1 MEEMLKKSDSS
12 KPATVSWVA
21 PRACELIHLPVNRL
35 AADSLSGSFLLV
47 NLNTEYLVDA
57 DSEREVEDS
66 IKSIRAMS
74 YELCG
79 GSGRDESREQVL
91 DRVFGRN
98 IKRLLQDSPQSGR
111 RSRSRTHRA
120 KLILRFVRDAER
132 TLTLVEL
139 CHALDSSHRND
150 DAEMIMGADLAAT
163 NHCMGLIKVDQDQ
176 KVQFF
181 HIKLRE
187 YLKSH
192 YLQELQKCDLELGIS
207 CLKYISMNAFSSGWC
222 EDSRSLADRQ
232 ASYPFVDYAS
242 KYWATHLKRCVA
254 SDQASFE
261 HLALSF
267 LRNAAKVQASWQMCM
282 LEVQPSFTPSPS
294 TSTDPVIIF
303 TILMETNRR
312 VIADYKPH
320 KFSGLHLLCNFGFHS
335 LLAPLIQILSLGSV
349 NDEDGRRW
357 RPLLFATRAES
368 ERCVSILLDAGADA
382 HCPDL
387 EQRSPLH
394 VATLSGN
401 TGIVRMLIESNGKVD
416 ANAMTLNLDDTK
428 VHLEFFDDPRS
439 SMTLSMPG
447 MTALH
452 AAACQDNPEMV
463 KILLSCKGL
472 DAGILT
478 THGMTAFHL
487 AAKCGNLDVLK
498 CLAPFPG
505 VNPRQRSSDGRTAL
519 HLAAKYKHL
528 DAVKYLTSL
537 DPVSWYVEDNDCLTV
552 DETMAWFCNSD
563 DMAEKILSIK
573 PATTPNRVRTS
584 EECRTLLLSTAKRLR
599 SRLEA
604 AERNWRSHH
613 VVSKRAGSLPPHR
626 ELRSR
631 GTYRGRRRSLPPGLR
646 TVSVN
651 GLTRSRSLPTI
662 MRKPPKA
669 DESLTRSESQ
679 SAAANPRIIKTTE
692 PTELDRYKF
701 TVPSRIW
708 QSRIRRDCKSLW

>member
-1 MEEMLKKSDSS
+1 M
-12 KPATVSWVA
+12 
-21 PRACELIHLPVNRL
+21 IHLPANRL

-66 IKSIRAMS
+66 IKSIREMS

-111 RSRSRTHRA
+111 RSRTHRA

-139 CHALDSSHRND
+139 CHALDSSHRKD
-150 DAEMIMGADLAAT
+150 DTEMIMGADLAAT

-232 ASYPFVDYAS
+232 ARYPFVDYAS

-261 HLALSF
+261 HLAFSF

-294 TSTDPVIIF
+294 TSTDSVIILK
-303 TILMETNRR
+303 ILIETNRR

-320 KFSGLHLLCNFGFHS
+320 KFSGLHLLCHFGFHY
-335 LLAPLIQILSLGSV
+335 LLAPLIRILSLGSV

-357 RPLLFATRAES
+357 RPLLFATRAGS

-394 VATLSGN
+394 FATWAGN
-401 TGIVRMLIESNGKVD
+401 TGILRMLIESNGEVD

-428 VHLEFFDDPRS
+428 VHLELVGDPRS
-439 SMTLSMPG
+439 GMTLSMPG

-452 AAACQDNPEMV
+452 AAARQDNPEMV

-472 DAGILT
+472 DAGILNT
-478 THGMTAFHL
+478 NGMTAFHL
-487 AAKCGNLDVLK
+487 AAKRGYLDVLK
-498 CLAPFPG
+498 CLAPFQG
-505 VNPRQRSSDGRTAL
+505 VDPRQRSRDGRTAL

-537 DPVSWYVEDNDCLTV
+537 DPVSWYIEDNDCLTV
-552 DETMAWFCNSD
+552 DETVAWFCDSD

-599 SRLEA
+599 NRLEA

-613 VVSKRAGSLPPHR
+613 VVSKRAGSLPPDR
-626 ELRSR
+626 ELRSRGTYPDEHRGLPHGLEMVSVKGLTR

-646 TVSVN
+646 TVFVN
-651 GLTRSRSLPTI
+651 GLKRSRSLPTI

-669 DESLTRSESQ
+669 DESLTRSKGQ
-679 SAAANPRIIKTTE
+679 SAAANPRTIKTTE

-708 QSRIRRDCKSLW
+708 ERRIRQDCKMLW